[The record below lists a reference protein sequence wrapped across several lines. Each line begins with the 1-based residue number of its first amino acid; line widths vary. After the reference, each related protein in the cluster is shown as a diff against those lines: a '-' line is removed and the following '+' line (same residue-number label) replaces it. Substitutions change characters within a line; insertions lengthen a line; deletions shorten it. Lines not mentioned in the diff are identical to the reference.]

1 MRVAT
6 RGSKLATYQTDI
18 IISSLKRIHKGFQF
32 KTEKISTQGDRD
44 TRPFYAMNQ
53 TGVFEKEV
61 NEKLL
66 RYEADFA
73 VHSLKDL
80 HAGISDKLVIA
91 CIPKRERPN
100 DVFINNFDQKKLDQL
115 VPNSIIGTSSIRR
128 AIQIKTKYPHLKIK
142 SIRGNIETRIRRSKE
157 NKFTG
162 IILAE
167 AGIDRLKLNSQ
178 ITQRLS
184 TNIFVPAPGQGAL
197 AIVCRK
203 DSTEIIKI
211 LKKIEHEK
219 SSKEI
224 VAERTI
230 TESIGAGCTV
240 PLGALA
246 SIKTKEK
253 VMSLSAIV
261 YSIDGSKVVKVNK
274 KLNLDNPQK
283 LGRIVA
289 KELISKGAKELTKD
303 WNNNT
308 NMNIDILNELI
319 E

>member
-1 MRVAT
+1 
-6 RGSKLATYQTDI
+6 
-18 IISSLKRIHKGFQF
+18 
-32 KTEKISTQGDRD
+32 
-44 TRPFYAMNQ
+44 MNQ

-61 NEKLL
+61 NEKLV

>member
-1 MRVAT
+1 VV
-6 RGSKLATYQTDI
+6 
-18 IISSLKRIHKGFQF
+18 ISSLKKIHKGFQF

-44 TRPFYAMNQ
+44 TRPFYAMDQ

-66 RYEADFA
+66 KYDADFA

-91 CIPKRERPN
+91 CIPKRDRPN
-100 DVFINNFDQKKLDQL
+100 DVFINNFDKNKLDQL
-115 VPNSIIGTSSIRR
+115 QPNSIIGTSSIRR
-128 AIQIKTKYPHLKIK
+128 AIQIKTKYPHLRIK
-142 SIRGNIETRIRRSKE
+142 SIRGNIETRIKRSRE
-157 NKFTG
+157 NQFTG

-167 AGIDRLKLNSQ
+167 AGMDRLKLNNQ

-184 TNIFVPAPGQGAL
+184 TNIFIPAPGQGAL

-203 DSTEIIKI
+203 DDNEIIKI

-224 VAERTI
+224 IAERTI

-246 SIKTKEK
+246 SIKTRQK
-253 VMSLSAIV
+253 VMLLSAIV
-261 YSIDGSKVVKVNK
+261 YSIDGSKAVKVSK
-274 KLNLDNPQK
+274 KLNLDHPQK
-283 LGRIVA
+283 LGSIVA
-289 KELISKGAKELTKD
+289 RELISKGAKELTKD
-303 WNNNT
+303 WVNNT

>member
-1 MRVAT
+1 MT
-6 RGSKLATYQTDI
+6 
-18 IISSLKRIHKGFQF
+18 SSLKRIHKGFQF

-142 SIRGNIETRIRRSKE
+142 SIRGNVETRIRRSKE

>member
-1 MRVAT
+1 MDQV
-6 RGSKLATYQTDI
+6 
-18 IISSLKRIHKGFQF
+18 
-32 KTEKISTQGDRD
+32 
-44 TRPFYAMNQ
+44 
-53 TGVFEKEV
+53 GVFEKEV

-91 CIPKRERPN
+91 CIPRRERPN
-100 DVFINNFDQKKLDQL
+100 DVFINSIDQNKLDQL
-115 VPNSIIGTSSIRR
+115 LPNSIIGTSSIRR

-142 SIRGNIETRIRRSKE
+142 SIRGNIETRIKRSRE
-157 NKFTG
+157 RQFAG

-167 AGIDRLKLNSQ
+167 AGMDRLKLNSQ

-184 TNIFVPAPGQGAL
+184 TSIFVPAPGQGAL

-203 DSTEIIKI
+203 DDNEIIKI

-224 VAERTI
+224 IAERTI
-230 TESIGAGCTV
+230 TETIGAGCTV

-246 SIKTKEK
+246 AIKTNEK
-253 VMSLSAIV
+253 VMSLSAVV
-261 YSIDGSKVVKVNK
+261 YSIDGSKSVKASK
-274 KLNLDNPQK
+274 KLDLDQPQK
-283 LGRIVA
+283 LGSIVA

-308 NMNIDILNELI
+308 NMNIDILTELI

>member
-1 MRVAT
+1 MIVAT
-6 RGSKLATYQTDI
+6 RASQLATHQTDLV
-18 IISSLKRIHKGFQF
+18 ISSLKNVHEELQF
-32 KTEKISTQGDRD
+32 KTEKISTHGDRD
-44 TRPFYAMNQ
+44 TRPFYVMDQ
-53 TGVFEKEV
+53 IGVFEKEV

-80 HAGISDKLVIA
+80 HAGISNKLIIA

-100 DVFINNFDQKKLDQL
+100 DVFINNFDQNKMDHLL
-115 VPNSIIGTSSIRR
+115 PNSIIGTSSIRR

-142 SIRGNIETRIRRSKE
+142 SIRGNIETRIKRSRE
-157 NKFTG
+157 NQFAG

-184 TNIFVPAPGQGAL
+184 TSIFVPAPGQGAL

-203 DSTEIIKI
+203 DDKEIIKL
-211 LKKIEHEK
+211 LKRIEHEK

-224 VAERTI
+224 MAERTL

-261 YSIDGSKVVKVNK
+261 YSIDGSKSVKVSK
-274 KLNLDNPQK
+274 KLNLADPQK
-283 LGRIVA
+283 LGSIVA
-289 KELISKGAKELTKD
+289 EELISKGAKELTKD

>member
-1 MRVAT
+1 MVAT

-18 IISSLKRIHKGFQF
+18 ITSSLKRIHKGFQF

-142 SIRGNIETRIRRSKE
+142 SIRGNVETRIRRSKE